1 MECDDSLLT
10 AKNKLKQAA
19 EAAKTTRKVQANFV
33 NTTPAQP
40 TSSRNA
46 IAGQAT
52 AADLPIAPLPRNSRL
67 GKYFEYDLSKLH
79 NSKGGFLTE
88 EDGDAGAKTVA
99 QILREKARER
109 QKIKEGEEP
118 GMSRV
123 VLGDM

>member
-1 MECDDSLLT
+1 M
-10 AKNKLKQAA
+10 
-19 EAAKTTRKVQANFV
+19 

-46 IAGQAT
+46 VAGQAT
-52 AADLPIAPLPRNSRL
+52 AADLPIAPLPRDSRL

-88 EDGDAGAKTVA
+88 EDGDGGAKTVA

-109 QKIKEGEEP
+109 QMIKEGEEP
-118 GMSRV
+118 GKPRRRMKVS
-123 VLGDM
+123 LS